1 VTIVCESADYRC
13 DEGIMQLYLVRG
25 GRPGPVTGGAASR
38 NPGPATPAIGEEK
51 AAMAKLRST
60 NSAHFPEAASLSR

>member
-1 VTIVCESADYRC
+1 
-13 DEGIMQLYLVRG
+13 MQLYLVRG

-60 NSAHFPEAASLSR
+60 NGAHFPEAASLSK